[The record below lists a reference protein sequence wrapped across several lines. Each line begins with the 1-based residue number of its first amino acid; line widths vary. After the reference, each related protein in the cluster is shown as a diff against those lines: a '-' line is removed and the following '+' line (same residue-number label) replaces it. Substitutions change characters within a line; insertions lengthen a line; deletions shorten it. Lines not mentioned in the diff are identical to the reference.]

1 MVRTGSR
8 ALLAVCPAPV
18 ALAQQTHTIRCAC
31 GEAAQRYYW
40 RLAPFHASAP
50 GPRQP
55 MIEFQHVF
63 KSYGRGRNILAD
75 ITFKVSPGE
84 FIFVSGPSGAGKS
97 TLLKLVGG
105 LEPPSRGAIQVHGQ
119 RLEKLSARARPY
131 LRRAVGVI
139 LQDTHL
145 LYDRSAFENVMLPL
159 AVTGLAPELASAR
172 ARAAMEKVGL
182 SGKEALNPIEMSGG
196 EQQRLAIARAI
207 VNRPA
212 ILIADEPTAN
222 LDRDNARRIL
232 NVFRDFNRVGVTML
246 IASHDEALMAEHA
259 TRTLRVEPGRFTDVR
274 TRPAAEEQ
282 A

>member
-1 MVRTGSR
+1 
-8 ALLAVCPAPV
+8 
-18 ALAQQTHTIRCAC
+18 
-31 GEAAQRYYW
+31 
-40 RLAPFHASAP
+40 
-50 GPRQP
+50 

-75 ITFKVSPGE
+75 INFRVSAGE

-97 TLLKLVGG
+97 TLLKLIGG
-105 LEPPSRGAIQVHGQ
+105 LEPASRGSIQVNGQ
-119 RLEKLSARARPY
+119 RLDKLPARARPY

-145 LYDRSAFENVMLPL
+145 LFDRSAFENVMLPL
-159 AVTGLAPELASAR
+159 AVTGQAWDSAAR
-172 ARAAMEKVGL
+172 ARALDKVGL
-182 SGKEALNPIEMSGG
+182 SGKEELNPIELSGG

-222 LDRDNARRIL
+222 LDHDNAQRIM
-232 NVFRDFNRVGVTML
+232 NVFRDFNRVGVTTL
-246 IASHDEALMAEHA
+246 IASHDQELMARYA
-259 TRTLRVEPGRFTDVR
+259 TRTLRIDPGKFSDSHGPATPA
-274 TRPAAEEQ
+274 PAAGEGAQ